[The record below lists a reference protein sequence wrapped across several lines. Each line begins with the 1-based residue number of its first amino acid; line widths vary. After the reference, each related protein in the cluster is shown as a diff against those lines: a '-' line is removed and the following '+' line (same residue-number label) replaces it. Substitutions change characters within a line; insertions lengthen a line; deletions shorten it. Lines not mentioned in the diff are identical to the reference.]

1 MKTAGG
7 YTSSGRK
14 KPVTLKEAHA
24 AYRADWQTRQALM
37 DELDEDGF
45 PPMSCIW
52 EDILKA
58 MRDRLET
65 KGGNE

>member
-1 MKTAGG
+1 MT
-7 YTSSGRK
+7 YTD
-14 KPVTLKEAHA
+14 AYA
-24 AYRADWQTRQALM
+24 AYIEDWKTRQALM

-58 MRDRLET
+58 MRDRQEREIED
-65 KGGNE
+65 GR